1 MSTTPRKPPA
11 VNLPAVKTPLLAAL
25 LLVLGLGCTPVRPYQ
40 RGKLAHPTMSVE
52 EPVGAA
58 EGHVYAIQEG
68 AQGGAGGA
76 GGGCGCN

>member
-1 MSTTPRKPPA
+1 M
-11 VNLPAVKTPLLAAL
+11 KTLLACL
-25 LLVLGLGCTPVRPYQ
+25 LLASFAAGCTPVKAYQ

-58 EGHVYAIQEG
+58 ESHVYSIQEG

>member
-1 MSTTPRKPPA
+1 MNTMHFARLSA
-11 VNLPAVKTPLLAAL
+11 LALLAIAAF
-25 LLVLGLGCTPVRPYQ
+25 GCATVKPYQ

-68 AQGGAGGA
+68 AQGGAGAA

>member
-1 MSTTPRKPPA
+1 MRA
-11 VNLPAVKTPLLAAL
+11 
-25 LLVLGLGCTPVRPYQ
+25 LLVLLAVLAVGCGTVKPYQ

-52 EPVGAA
+52 EPTGAA
-58 EGHVYAIQEG
+58 EAHVYGIQEG

>member
-1 MSTTPRKPPA
+1 M
-11 VNLPAVKTPLLAAL
+11 KTLLLATSLLAL
-25 LLVLGLGCTPVRPYQ
+25 LATTGCEAVRPYQ

-58 EGHVYAIQEG
+58 EAHVYGIQEG
-68 AQGGAGGA
+68 AQGGAGGS

>member
-1 MSTTPRKPPA
+1 M
-11 VNLPAVKTPLLAAL
+11 KTMFLCTLLA
-25 LLVLGLGCTPVRPYQ
+25 VLASGCATVKPYQ

-58 EGHVYAIQEG
+58 EAHVYGIQEG
-68 AQGGAGGA
+68 AQGGAGGS